1 MKNKGSEIFDT
12 HEMKTDE
19 VVLFAS
25 VARNNGLTND
35 EILEDISFIDDL
47 LCMQKM
53 TAIINSKRYT
63 VTGRI
68 RKNASFQELISNRIG
83 FK

>member
-1 MKNKGSEIFDT
+1 MKNIGSEIFDT

-25 VARNNGLTND
+25 VAKNNGLTNN
-35 EILEDISFIDDL
+35 EILEDISLIDDL
-47 LCMQKM
+47 LSMQKM

-63 VTGRI
+63 ASGRI
-68 RKNASFQELISNRIG
+68 RKNTSFQELISNRIG